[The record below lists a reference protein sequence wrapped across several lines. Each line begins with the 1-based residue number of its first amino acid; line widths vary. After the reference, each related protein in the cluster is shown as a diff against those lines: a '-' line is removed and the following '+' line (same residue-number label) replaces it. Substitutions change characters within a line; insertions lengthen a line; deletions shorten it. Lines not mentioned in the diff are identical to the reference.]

1 MRLLLVEDDELIG
14 KGLQT
19 GLSRAGFAVDLFAT
33 AQLASRA
40 LAAESYAALL
50 LDLGLPDADGLNL
63 LASLRERDRSLAV
76 IIITARDSLS
86 ARLAGLDSG
95 ADDYLVKPFAIEELI
110 ARIRAVTRRL
120 AVPAHME
127 LQVGP
132 LRMDPARH
140 LLWLR
145 GEPVEVSAMDFALIE
160 VLLRHP
166 GVPLSREQLEKQL
179 YSWSQGI
186 GSNVVEVRIHHLRK
200 RLGAEVIQNVRGVGY
215 RIRESA

>member
-1 MRLLLVEDDELIG
+1 LH
-14 KGLQT
+14 
-19 GLSRAGFAVDLFAT
+19 
-33 AQLASRA
+33 
-40 LAAESYAALL
+40 
-50 LDLGLPDADGLNL
+50 L
-63 LASLRERDRSLAV
+63 LASLRERDTSMAV
-76 IIITARDSLS
+76 IIITARDALE
-86 ARLAGLDSG
+86 ARLVGLDSG

-120 AVPAHME
+120 AVPASME

-145 GEPVEVSAMDFALIE
+145 GVPVEVSAMDFALLE

-166 GVPLSREQLEKQL
+166 GIPLSREQLERQS
-179 YSWSQGI
+179 YGWNQGV

-200 RLGAEVIQNVRGVGY
+200 RLGSEVIQNVRGVGY
-215 RIRESA
+215 RIREIP